1 MPEAVSFE
9 SRRQCGFL
17 DLRIVAR
24 FGFGRWNVS
33 DRLQQPLVVEPVD
46 PLERGELDRLEFA
59 PRPSSP
65 DDLGFVESVDRL
77 GERIVVAVADA
88 ADRWFD
94 ARVFQALDVFYGEIL
109 ASAIRVM
116 DEAAAVNRPARRTS
130 KATSDRAAMNL
141 PDRRSV

>member
-1 MPEAVSFE
+1 M
-9 SRRQCGFL
+9 RFL
-17 DLRIVAR
+17 HLRIIAR

-46 PLERGELDRLEFA
+46 QIAAWQTRPLEVA

-94 ARVFQALDVFYGEIL
+94 ARVFQALDVFYGE
-109 ASAIRVM
+109 
-116 DEAAAVNRPARRTS
+116 RPI
-130 KATSDRAAMNL
+130 NPPWL
-141 PDRRSV
+141 PRSE